1 MKKMVETIRSA
12 CKYYRSD
19 NVFILDL
26 NKKKG
31 KMYEYIEDVKELK
44 ILFEYTRQWKLA
56 AQCSGLV
63 KVRH

>member
-1 MKKMVETIRSA
+1 MVETIRSA

-19 NVFILDL
+19 KVFILDL

-44 ILFEYTRQWKLA
+44 ILFEYTRQ
-56 AQCSGLV
+56 
-63 KVRH
+63 